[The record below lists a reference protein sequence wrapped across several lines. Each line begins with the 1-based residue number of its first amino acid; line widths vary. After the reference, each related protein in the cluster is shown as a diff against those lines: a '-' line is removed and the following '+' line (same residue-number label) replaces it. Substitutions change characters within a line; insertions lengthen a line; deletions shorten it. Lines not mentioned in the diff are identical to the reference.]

1 MNSLKKKVNG
11 KIVDIKNINV
21 FEQAA
26 EGLAI
31 NRSTSSTTADTIQA
45 DLYDIKEYVLLY
57 NAIYQSLPYPLYALD
72 NNIKYATLAT
82 FIKRKTTK
90 SPKMWI
96 NGGLFICIDEENNI
110 AVNFVNRTW
119 AVVRVPK
126 QLEDNTNMQLYKD
139 DCGFADLMWALSRV
153 LKKETTSAY
162 YSSFMKEF
170 VDACNGQPMVLKW
183 ELGNILDF
191 GRIPSRQIFEANKIV
206 DLESHKAYILDIF
219 VAGTKET
226 KDKQYSF
233 SLLSEDEPELKPKVI
248 KQYGFD
254 VYEKKNSENGQVKP
268 NDDKIKKCELYGM
281 TSVFNTL
288 CFIKSM
294 TEQQSFDEYRGFI
307 IDNILVY
314 VVRGRLYVAKAS
326 NFVEPK
332 EIARGIELYAFD
344 DGLIYF
350 VKPQTIAKGI
360 RKETIYSYSLKD
372 NNLRL
377 CKIQFMSV

>member
-1 MNSLKKKVNG
+1 MKKKVNG

-233 SLLSEDEPELKPKVI
+233 SLLSEDEPELKPKVV

>member
-1 MNSLKKKVNG
+1 MKKKVNG

>member
-1 MNSLKKKVNG
+1 MNGLKKKVNG

-307 IDNILVY
+307 TDNILVY

>member
-1 MNSLKKKVNG
+1 MKKKVNG

-307 IDNILVY
+307 TDNILVY